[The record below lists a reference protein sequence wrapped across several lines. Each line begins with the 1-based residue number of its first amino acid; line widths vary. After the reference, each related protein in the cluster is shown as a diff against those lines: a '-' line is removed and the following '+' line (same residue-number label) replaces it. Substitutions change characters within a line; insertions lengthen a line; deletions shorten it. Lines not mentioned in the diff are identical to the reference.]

1 MKSKKADWFEVAVR
15 YLGQD
20 GNGLFK
26 TVTEQYVT
34 EGATYAEVEERIVKE
49 ITGFGGT
56 NISIKSIRQAS
67 FAEFVCTEDEVD
79 EKLFKAK
86 VLLVALDENSGKE
99 KRTGI
104 VYLVRAADIDV
115 ARNYIKRLYSDS
127 MADYE
132 LVQLVETP
140 FVEVFQNEQ

>member
-1 MKSKKADWFEVAVR
+1 MKSKKADCFEVVVR

-20 GNGLFK
+20 GKGLLK
-26 TVTEQYVT
+26 TVTEQYVA

-56 NISIKSIRQAS
+56 DISIKSIRQAS
-67 FAEFVCTEDEVD
+67 FAEFVYTEDEVD

-86 VLLVALDENSGKE
+86 VQLVALDENSGKE

-104 VYLVRAADIDV
+104 VYLVQAADIDV

-140 FVEVFQNEQ
+140 FVEVFQKKQ